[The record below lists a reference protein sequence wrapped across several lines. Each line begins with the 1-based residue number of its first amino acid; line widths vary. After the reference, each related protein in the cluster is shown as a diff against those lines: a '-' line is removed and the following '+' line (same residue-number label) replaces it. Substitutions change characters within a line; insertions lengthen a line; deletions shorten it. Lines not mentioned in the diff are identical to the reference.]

1 MKTPMTHQLFV
12 DYTKKDTKL
21 TTSDRTPMQHGN
33 AWIRVFIGN
42 LNECEQEEQKIKD
55 SWK

>member
-1 MKTPMTHQLFV
+1 MKTPMTYQLFV

-21 TTSDRTPMQHGN
+21 TTSDRTPMRHGN

-42 LNECEQEEQKIKD
+42 LNECVQEEQKIKD